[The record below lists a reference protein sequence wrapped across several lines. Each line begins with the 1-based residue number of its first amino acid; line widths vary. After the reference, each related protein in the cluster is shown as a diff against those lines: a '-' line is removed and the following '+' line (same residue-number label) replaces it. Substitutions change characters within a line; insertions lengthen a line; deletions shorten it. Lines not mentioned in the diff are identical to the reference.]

1 MSAAASTAGT
11 PRAEHAHSV
20 MHCNLNSADVA
31 RSEKFYGDL
40 FNVRDRMRSL
50 SQDTDGRFMGLSEHT
65 ASETVFMYDERGPR
79 SAPALELVQWHDPA
93 LIARSDLDADAPSFR
108 VIGFRM
114 DSLTAFPG
122 SGNVESV
129 VVRGRSRKA
138 IRTIDPDGVT
148 VETVEIASA
157 DTDPGSPMLSHER
170 LVVSDLER
178 SVAWYSTIGFVVR
191 PDDDDLT
198 RSVPGVSLY
207 LPEDPTFSFELEC
220 PPNQVE
226 IDPIRQY
233 ARALPG
239 RHCGRRR
246 QGRPRRVGAG
256 RACDARAGI
265 RADAR
270 RADRRLHRSV
280 PVRSRR
286 ACRRVG
292 RPPADD
298 RPAAPATGVM
308 VRGTR

>member
-226 IDPIRQY
+226 IDPKF
-233 ARALPG
+233 ANT
-239 RHCGRRR
+239 
-246 QGRPRRVGAG
+246 QGLYRVAI
-256 RACDARAGI
+256 AVEDVKDARAALVRDEPATPEPGF
-265 RADAR
+265 
-270 RADRRLHRSV
+270 V
-280 PVRSRR
+280 PMPDVPTGGFTVLFLSDPDGL
-286 ACRRVG
+286 VVELV
-292 RPPADD
+292 D
-298 RPAAPATGVM
+298 RPRTT
-308 VRGTR
+308 VRRPLQPV